1 MVNFQPFFFFIDKH
15 QQVNKR
21 VKDRKGQAKFL
32 YSVPYTLKAICHMS
46 F

>member
-1 MVNFQPFFFFIDKH
+1 MVNIQPVLFPIDKH

-21 VKDRKGQAKFL
+21 AKDRKGQAKFL
-32 YSVPYTLKAICHMS
+32 YSAPYTLKATCHMS